1 MFIYWLRIRI
11 FELSVKIK
19 MRGGGQE
26 EEDVK
31 SEGGK

>member
-11 FELSVKIK
+11 FKLFVKIN
-19 MRGGGQE
+19 MRAGGQE